1 MPLLL
6 VSSKTIIYIERERMR
21 CLCGWSGSKK
31 KSYTLY
37 IIFSLAHWAL
47 TGVLGLWRVNCDLKR
62 ALGRQV
68 GLSRRTWT
76 PSWAVQGHLGA
87 KLGCQGALGLPLGIQ
102 LGIQAPLQ
110 SAPTPQNDAPVQTR
124 TQIQQIAL
132 CALQLLLGCFLAALG
147 ACLGGFWAQLG
158 ASWAPLGL
166 TLGPLGRL
174 WG

>member
-1 MPLLL
+1 M
-6 VSSKTIIYIERERMR
+6 E
-21 CLCGWSGSKK
+21 
-31 KSYTLY
+31 
-37 IIFSLAHWAL
+37 
-47 TGVLGLWRVNCDLKR
+47 LKR
-62 ALGRQV
+62 SICRQV
-68 GLSRRTWT
+68 GLRRRNWT
-76 PSWAVQGHLGA
+76 PSWAVKLLLGA
-87 KLGCQGALGLPLGIQ
+87 NFGCQGELGPHLGVQ
-102 LGIQAPLQ
+102 LGVQAPLQ

-124 TQIQQIAL
+124 TQIQLIAL